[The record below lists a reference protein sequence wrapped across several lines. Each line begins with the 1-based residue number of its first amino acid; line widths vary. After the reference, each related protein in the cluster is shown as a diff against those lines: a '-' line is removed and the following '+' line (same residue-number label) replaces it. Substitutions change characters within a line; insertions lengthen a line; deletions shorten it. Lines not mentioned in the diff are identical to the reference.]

1 MSGVMKDVYAA
12 RRGTWWII
20 HRVQAGHTVSRRV
33 TIKKLNDD
41 ATINTQFRVLIK
53 TVK

>member
-1 MSGVMKDVYAA
+1 MCMLLDVEHGGSYTEFKLVTLCHA
-12 RRGTWWII
+12 
-20 HRVQAGHTVSRRV
+20 VSQ
-33 TIKKLNDD
+33 IKKLNDD